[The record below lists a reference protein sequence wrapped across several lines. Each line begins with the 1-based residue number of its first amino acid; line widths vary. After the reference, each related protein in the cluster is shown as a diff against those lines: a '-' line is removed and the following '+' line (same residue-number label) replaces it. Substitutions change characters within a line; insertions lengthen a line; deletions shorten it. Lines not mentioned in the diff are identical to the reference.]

1 MRLTRDEISAVYAGG
16 VEAVIDVIEHLQ
28 AVVAAQQE
36 QIAAL
41 SARVK
46 VLEEQAKTTS
56 RTSSKP
62 PSSDGYQRPPRSL
75 RQRSGKTVGGQ
86 PGQPGSAL
94 SLVAEPDRV
103 IVHRPATWAECQAAL
118 DGVAASGYARRQV
131 VDLPPFVAAGGA

>member
-36 QIAAL
+36 QITVL

-46 VLEEQAKTTS
+46 ELEEQAKTTS